1 MGKLNQ
7 RSRVGVRS
15 AVTSTTPT
23 TTHEGGS
30 GYLRDS
36 KSELGLL
43 ALANFVGE
51 GSFYESGDDRDQ
63 RFAAL
68 VGLVGLEDFDW
79 VATMLVWLRQ
89 QGNLRDAPLV
99 GAVELVAAYKQTGK
113 DPGEVNGRNKLRKLI
128 DDVLVRADEP
138 GKALAYWA
146 SQYGGEDLGGGR
158 TRVAAPKVLKKGVS
172 DAVYRLYTERN
183 VLKWDSDNAGVRFAN
198 VLNLAHPTSF
208 LNAAEK
214 PVLGT
219 WRSDLY
225 GHIINQRYGNSE
237 EIPGRL
243 PMLQRRKTL
252 MALPGDQRLDFVEKT
267 PGAAGKAF
275 QDAGMTWENVG
286 SWLPGGWTAK
296 AWEAVIPSMGYMA
309 LIRNLRNFEKAGISN
324 SVAKAVADKIADP
337 AEVARSRQ
345 LPMRFLSAHR
355 ATADSVRWVWAIEQ
369 ALELSLANIT
379 ELSGRTL
386 VLVDTSSSMNDTF
399 SKDGTLKRWDA
410 ATVFGVALARRCEQ
424 ADVVSYSGS
433 GWGYSQS
440 SENRQTKVFGLKKG
454 ESLLKAV
461 DRWKS
466 DGYFIGGGTD
476 TPGAVRGHF
485 AGHDRVVIL
494 TDEQD
499 AYGNVDGALPAS
511 TPLYTWNLAGYRAGY
526 GKSGSNRRHTF
537 GGLTDASFRIIPA
550 IEAGHSGRWPWEQD

>member
-1 MGKLNQ
+1 MSKLNQ
-7 RSRVGVRS
+7 RTRTGVRS
-15 AVTSTTPT
+15 SVTSTTTT
-23 TTHEGGS
+23 TTHEGGA
-30 GYLRDS
+30 GYLRDA

-51 GSFYESGDDRDQ
+51 DTFYESGDDRDQ

-68 VGLVGLEDFDW
+68 IGLVGLSDFDW
-79 VATMLVWLRQ
+79 VARMLTWLRQ

-99 GAVELVAAYKQTGK
+99 GAVELVHAYQETGK
-113 DPGEVNGRNKLRKLI
+113 DPGETAGRNKLRALVDGI
-128 DDVLVRADEP
+128 LVRADEP

-146 SQYGGEDLGGGR
+146 SQYGTAADGGL
-158 TRVAAPKVLKKGVS
+158 VKASIPKALKKGVS
-172 DAVYRLYTERN
+172 DAVWRLYTERN
-183 VLKWDSDNAGVRFAN
+183 YLKWDSANAGVRFAD

-225 GHIINQRYGNSE
+225 GHIIAERYGNPSE
-237 EIPGRL
+237 LPGRL
-243 PMLQRRKTL
+243 TMLRARKRL
-252 MALPGDQRLDFVEKT
+252 MEMKPDQRLALIKSGE
-267 PGAAGKAF
+267 AAEHFAA
-275 QDAGMTWENVG
+275 AGMTWENVG
-286 SWLPGGWTAK
+286 AWLPGGWTAQG
-296 AWEAVIPSMGYMA
+296 WEAVIPSMGYMA
-309 LIRNLRNFEKAGISN
+309 LIRNLRNFDKAGVAN
-324 SVAKAVADKIADP
+324 SVAKTIADKIADP

-355 ATADSVRWVWAIEQ
+355 ATADSVRWAWAIEQ

-379 ELSGRTL
+379 ELAGRTL
-386 VLVDTSSSMNDTF
+386 VLVDTSSSMNASF
-399 SKDGTLKRWDA
+399 SKDGTLMRWDA
-410 ATVFGVALARRCEQ
+410 ATVFGVAMARRCEQ

-433 GWGYSQS
+433 GGWGYSRGV
-440 SENRQTKVFGLKKG
+440 NRQTKRFDLKPG

-461 DRWKS
+461 DRWKR

-485 AGHDRVVIL
+485 GGHNRVVIL

-499 AYGNVDGALPAS
+499 AYGNVDQALPA
-511 TPLYTWNLAGYRAGY
+511 TVPLYTWNLAGYRAGY